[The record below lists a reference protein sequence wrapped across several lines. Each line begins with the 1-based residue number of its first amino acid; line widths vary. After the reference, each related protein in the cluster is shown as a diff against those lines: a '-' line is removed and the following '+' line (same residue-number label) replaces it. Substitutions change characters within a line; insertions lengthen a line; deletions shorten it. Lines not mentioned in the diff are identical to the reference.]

1 MGGGSEVEAE
11 LADEELGIDTEKE
24 EAKEESSA
32 AEEKPAKKSSG
43 GASKGSGASV
53 VQFTM
58 KGKDQAESLV
68 SKMFKNL
75 LVADSQIQENNFE
88 RLYMNYKKET
98 EENDVV
104 KVRVITSDDR
114 VPGLIRFVQKNSLSD
129 ES

>member
-1 MGGGSEVEAE
+1 
-11 LADEELGIDTEKE
+11 
-24 EAKEESSA
+24 
-32 AEEKPAKKSSG
+32 
-43 GASKGSGASV
+43 
-53 VQFTM
+53 M

-68 SKMFKNL
+68 SKLFKNL

-114 VPGLIRFVQKNSLSD
+114 VPGLIRFVQKNSLTDETQEMSD
-129 ES
+129 DIIATRLVGGSKEYINWVKE

>member
-1 MGGGSEVEAE
+1 
-11 LADEELGIDTEKE
+11 
-24 EAKEESSA
+24 
-32 AEEKPAKKSSG
+32 
-43 GASKGSGASV
+43 
-53 VQFTM
+53 M

-114 VPGLIRFVQKNSLSD
+114 VPGLIRFVQKNSLTDDSQEMSD
-129 ES
+129 DIIATRLVGGSKEYINWVKE

>member
-1 MGGGSEVEAE
+1 
-11 LADEELGIDTEKE
+11 
-24 EAKEESSA
+24 
-32 AEEKPAKKSSG
+32 
-43 GASKGSGASV
+43 
-53 VQFTM
+53 M

-129 ES
+129 ESQEMSDDIIATRLVGGSKEYINWVKE